1 MTVIKLPKMDEEEI
15 KSSIE
20 KKNLCRI
27 AFIDDDYPY
36 ISPFQYVLYNNS
48 LYFHFT
54 DYGKKKEILSKNTKV
69 CVSIEDF
76 SPDLSKY
83 HFISI
88 QGRLKLIEDQSEKV
102 EVMKRMINNAK
113 KIYSTKFLT
122 AHGFEK
128 DSGWDSFQAE
138 DQLIYKLEE
147 VRSRIG
153 LKSKE

>member
-1 MTVIKLPKMDEEEI
+1 MKPIKLPKMDEEEI
-15 KSSIE
+15 KASIE
-20 KKNLCRI
+20 AKNLCRI

-36 ISPFQYVLYNNS
+36 ISPFQYILFNNS

-54 DYGKKKEILSKNTKV
+54 DYGKKKKILSKNQNV

-88 QGRLKLIEDQSEKV
+88 QGKLKRIEDPLEKV
-102 EVMKRMINNAK
+102 ELVKMMVNNAK
-113 KIYSTKFLT
+113 KSYSTKFLI
-122 AHGFEK
+122 AHGFENE
-128 DSGWDSFQAE
+128 SGWDKFQAE

-147 VRSRIG
+147 VGSRIG

>member
-1 MTVIKLPKMDEEEI
+1 MKPIKLPKMDEEEI
-15 KSSIE
+15 KSLIE

-36 ISPFQYVLYNNS
+36 ISPFQYVLFNNS

-54 DYGKKKEILSKNTKV
+54 DYGKKKKILLKNSNV

-88 QGRLKLIEDQSEKV
+88 QGKLKLVKEPREKV
-102 EVMKRMINNAK
+102 EVVKKMINKAK
-113 KIYSTKFLT
+113 KTYSTKFLS
-122 AHGFEK
+122 AHGFERE
-128 DSGWDSFQAE
+128 SGWDSFQVE

-147 VRSRIG
+147 VGSRIG

>member
-1 MTVIKLPKMDEEEI
+1 MTPIKLPKMDEDEI

-27 AFIDDDYPY
+27 AFIDDEYPY
-36 ISPFQYVLYNNS
+36 ISPFQYVLYDNS

-54 DYGKKKEILSKNTKV
+54 DYGKKKEILSKNTNV

-88 QGRLKLIEDQSEKV
+88 QGRLKLVEEPSEKV

-128 DSGWDSFQAE
+128 DSGWDSFQTE
-138 DQLIYKLEE
+138 DLLIYKLEE

>member
-1 MTVIKLPKMDEEEI
+1 MKPIKLPKMDEDEI

-27 AFIDDDYPY
+27 AFIDDEYPY
-36 ISPFQYVLYNNS
+36 ISPFQYVLYDNS

-54 DYGKKKEILSKNTKV
+54 DYGKKKEILSKNTNV

-88 QGRLKLIEDQSEKV
+88 QGRLKLVEEPSEKV

-128 DSGWDSFQAE
+128 DSGWDSFQTE
-138 DQLIYKLEE
+138 DLLIYKLEE